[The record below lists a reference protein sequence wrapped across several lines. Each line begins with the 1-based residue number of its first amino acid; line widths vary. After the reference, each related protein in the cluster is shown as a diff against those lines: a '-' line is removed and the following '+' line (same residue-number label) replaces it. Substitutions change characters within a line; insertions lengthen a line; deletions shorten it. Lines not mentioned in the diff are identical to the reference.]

1 MTRIGEK
8 IKFLRNKNGMTQ
20 KKLAK
25 KLGVS
30 ESYINEIENGR
41 KVAKEDIINKI
52 SKIFSTELDDVNMY
66 SEENSKEEKIK
77 VKPIEVRHLK
87 KKEVNE
93 VWGDAFNSILKDV
106 SILKMD
112 LKTKVGV
119 RQLPVISNKIEGHPK
134 EKVFLV
140 EVQDNDML
148 GFRIAKGDIAF
159 AHIDNEVRNNAICI
173 VDFNGESI
181 IRQIKKIDSSKI
193 LLISNENS
201 IRTQTVN
208 IKDIK
213 IIARLDKVEIK
224 L

>member
-41 KVAKEDIINKI
+41 KVVKEDIISKI
-52 SKIFSTELDDVNMY
+52 SKMFSTELDDVNMY
-66 SEENSKEEKIK
+66 AEESSNEEKVKI
-77 VKPIEVRHLK
+77 KPIESRPLK
-87 KKEVNE
+87 KKEINE
-93 VWGDAFNSILKDV
+93 VWGDAFKSILKDV
-106 SILKMD
+106 TIFKMD

-119 RQLPVISNKIEGHPK
+119 RPLPIISNKIEGHPK

-140 EVQDNDML
+140 EVQDNDMI

-159 AHIDNEVRNNAICI
+159 AHVENEVRNNAICI
-173 VDFNGESI
+173 VDYNGENV

-193 LLISNENS
+193 LLVSNGNS
-201 IRTQTVN
+201 IITHTVN
-208 IKDIK
+208 TKDIK